1 MAADIIDLKDRM
13 KNTADKKTVAEK
25 VQDLKEAYALISP
38 LTNLPY
44 VECEQENFFDQV
56 LLYETKE
63 DAEAAAK
70 VYGEKGIRVLVRDL
84 KTLELELPVK
94 PEEPD
99 GEKRKVFLNQVRQ
112 HLGILPFMGVN
123 AVCYKA
129 ADAPAELIELEN
141 VLPEDFQKKVAANAL
156 YQPNLQLTG
165 VYLMQEARKGKD
177 AVDRKVL
184 HDLDEEFS
192 SNLVKAKIFM
202 PVLPPKGKEKDPQLN
217 LKECQIPYLKHQN
230 GDLFFPVFTDIWE
243 FQKYAQGKGALRSIQ
258 IPFTQLEKFEGKQA
272 KAYMLNPMGF
282 SIPLTKEM
290 IPKLMKKF
298 GLEGDQK

>member
-1 MAADIIDLKDRM
+1 M
-13 KNTADKKTVAEK
+13 
-25 VQDLKEAYALISP
+25 
-38 LTNLPY
+38 
-44 VECEQENFFDQV
+44 
-56 LLYETKE
+56 
-63 DAEAAAK
+63 
-70 VYGEKGIRVLVRDL
+70 
-84 KTLELELPVK
+84 K

-192 SNLVKAKIFM
+192 SNLVKAKVFM